1 MIFFLSFTLVVLL
14 DQSSK
19 ALVLSL
25 FAYGS
30 SRPLL
35 GDFLHLTVIS
45 NQGAAFGLFPQ
56 ASLFFLLLNLVVAF
70 LPFFFLPRLRRQP
83 WMMQLACGLV
93 CGGALGNAIDRL
105 LYGGSV
111 VDFLQ
116 LPIWPVF
123 NLADS
128 SVVVG
133 GILLALSLLLAERR
147 SNVKTTSS

>member
-1 MIFFLSFTLVVLL
+1 MVLL
-14 DQSSK
+14 DQFSK
-19 ALVLSL
+19 ALVLSI
-25 FAYGS
+25 FSYGS
-30 SRPLL
+30 SRPLV

-56 ASLFFLLLNLVVAF
+56 ASIFFLLLNLAVSI

-105 LYGGSV
+105 LYHGSV

-116 LPIWPVF
+116 LPFWPVF
-123 NLADS
+123 NLADF

-133 GILLALSLLLAERR
+133 GILLAMSLLLVERR
-147 SNVKTTSS
+147 STIKTTSS